1 MKDLIKFDSPEQKER
16 VLFFNEQV
24 DQKTIGELSK
34 EIIAINELDDYL
46 EKYYALQ
53 ELIYKR
59 KPIKI
64 FIDSYGGYV
73 YQCFGLLSIMDAS
86 KTPIWTYVTGAA
98 MSCGFLILI
107 HGHRRF
113 AYKLGTPLYHQVGG
127 GANGKIKDVEEELVE
142 MKRLQKKIEELTLAK
157 TKITAKK
164 LEDIYVKKIDWY
176 MTAEEARELGVVDE
190 II

>member
-73 YQCFGLLSIMDAS
+73 YQCF
-86 KTPIWTYVTGAA
+86 
-98 MSCGFLILI
+98 
-107 HGHRRF
+107 
-113 AYKLGTPLYHQVGG
+113 
-127 GANGKIKDVEEELVE
+127 
-142 MKRLQKKIEELTLAK
+142 
-157 TKITAKK
+157 
-164 LEDIYVKKIDWY
+164 
-176 MTAEEARELGVVDE
+176 
-190 II
+190 